1 MHPAKT
7 SALPGRDVVETS
19 GRTVRDRVEIRK
31 DLTLYLL
38 VPDRVDRFAKIRD
51 SSFTTWIA
59 MIHGQQALDT
69 AREQKVFQS

>member
-19 GRTVRDRVEIRK
+19 GRTVRGRVEIRK

-51 SSFTTWIA
+51 SSFTT
-59 MIHGQQALDT
+59 
-69 AREQKVFQS
+69 